1 MVRTVHALLSSGC
14 NWMNSDDFNILMKH
28 NISSF
33 IVRFILLLIIYVFLK
48 NIFNDGHFQFLL
60 YM

>member
-1 MVRTVHALLSSGC
+1 
-14 NWMNSDDFNILMKH
+14 MNSDDFIILMKH

-48 NIFNDGHFQFLL
+48 NIFNDAIFNSCCTCSVIGIHI
-60 YM
+60 